1 MCVKAAGAHDPRTSH
16 ADETTGITLSLDYCF
31 TASTGGENDVVD
43 ACEAE
48 SDVIKVLVLYDHHM
62 KAVHATQV
70 KQKGPLEE
78 VTEWVLQRLDFAGY
92 AGCEITLKSDQEVGL
107 LALRSA
113 VAARRSARTCQID
126 SQVRVSKTNTH
137 VEGAIR
143 RWREQFRKLKI
154 HLEEKA
160 DIKIT
165 AGLPLVGWMVA
176 WAAEVLLRF
185 AVDESGRT
193 AFERMT
199 GHRVRHKVFAF
210 GERIL
215 FKPAADPGHRNKL
228 DGEWM
233 CGFFAG
239 VVSRSGEYLVIV
251 GDRNFR
257 APTARALLEKQGYD
271 GKVVQ

>member
-1 MCVKAAGAHDPRTSH
+1 
-16 ADETTGITLSLDYCF
+16 
-31 TASTGGENDVVD
+31 
-43 ACEAE
+43 
-48 SDVIKVLVLYDHHM
+48 M
-62 KAVHATQV
+62 KAVHTTQV
-70 KQKGPLEE
+70 KQKGPVEE
-78 VTEWVLQRLDFAGY
+78 VTGWVLQRLDFAGY
-92 AGCEITLKSDQEVGL
+92 AGREITLKPDQEVGL

-210 GERIL
+210 WERIL

-233 CGFFAG
+233 CGLFAD

-251 GDRNFR
+251 GDLISK
-257 APTARALLEKQGYD
+257 APIARAFLEKQGYD